1 MFRRLVNFFKEIKDK
16 VKDKAE
22 EILWDQFLKLPPQ
35 EKSKII
41 KDRMNKNPKINRIAE
56 ILELKLEKG
65 SVELKAKL
73 KGETESLEL
82 SVNYTLKE
90 NTICITNVETNKE
103 WLNALKDIFKEKY
116 SEIDINVFGKHK
128 NKVKSFINSLF

>member
-1 MFRRLVNFFKEIKDK
+1 MFREIIEWVKDKIEDFSWDIFLKFSPQKKSKFIKDK
-16 VKDKAE
+16 
-22 EILWDQFLKLPPQ
+22 
-35 EKSKII
+35 
-41 KDRMNKNPKINRIAE
+41 MNKTPKINRIAE

-116 SEIDINVFGKHK
+116 SEIDTSVFGKHK

>member
-1 MFRRLVNFFKEIKDK
+1 MFREIIEW
-16 VKDKAE
+16 VKDKIE
-22 EILWDQFLKLPPQ
+22 DFSWDIFLKFSPQ
-35 EKSKII
+35 KKSKII
-41 KDRMNKNPKINRIAE
+41 KEKMKENPKINRIAE

-103 WLNALKDIFKEKY
+103 WLNALAEVFKEKY
-116 SEIDINVFGKHK
+116 SEIDTSVFGK
-128 NKVKSFINSLF
+128 NEDKVKGFISSLF